1 LAGSEC
7 ASANDEPH
15 SEPSPDP
22 VPPHLPGAADASAD
36 GGSFLTNGVD
46 IDLPGE
52 DKETKLE
59 RSRRNARQSRM
70 RKKEYVTTLEAK
82 VSAMQKEDAR
92 TKAELTST
100 QLQLADLMQK
110 HKALLSKLRE
120 TQPAGLHC

>member
-1 LAGSEC
+1 
-7 ASANDEPH
+7 
-15 SEPSPDP
+15 
-22 VPPHLPGAADASAD
+22 
-36 GGSFLTNGVD
+36 
-46 IDLPGE
+46 
-52 DKETKLE
+52 
-59 RSRRNARQSRM
+59 M

-110 HKALLSKLRE
+110 HEALLSKLRE